1 VGQFE
6 VSSIGEATAMS
17 ENIASGTDASIFM
30 AQQMLEK
37 AEWAVSAFS
46 SFGRAEVMKIAEAAA
61 CAAEARADELAE
73 WAVRETG
80 FGVTQ
85 HKAEKNRLCSRGI
98 LEYYRNE
105 NLTDFRID
113 EARKIVEIPK
123 PAGVIFALVPST
135 NPVSTVFY
143 KTMLAILSRNA
154 VVISPHP
161 AARECCV
168 EAAREMARAVE
179 AAGAPDGIVQ
189 VVEHPDLPLID
200 AIMKSP
206 KVNVILATGG
216 TPMVRA
222 AYSSGNPA
230 LGVGPGNGP
239 AYVDAT
245 ADVAMAAK
253 QITDSKAYDNSVLCT
268 NESAVIAHTDISA
281 QLIKEFEK
289 QGCYF
294 CSETERTQIEDA
306 LFPAGKFN
314 VGMLGKDAVWIAKQ
328 CGIRVPSK
336 TRVLL
341 VPLER
346 IGDDYMLSREKLC
359 PVLGYYE
366 VAGINAA
373 LIAARAMVRHSGGGH
388 SAAVHATDAATI
400 LRFGSELNV
409 LRIAVNAPCST
420 GSAGFDTHLAPTMTI
435 GTGFYGRS
443 SISENVGPGHLVQ
456 WSRVASNKDAS
467 VAFTSFSNL
476 DLPHHSIQ
484 PQDIPDTRYQGWKG
498 SQPGGMPLPNGA
510 QARPPLPGPSY
521 AGTGAASDGQE
532 NAMRDE
538 IRRIIAEELRAFAQ
552 DQAAQR

>member
-1 VGQFE
+1 
-6 VSSIGEATAMS
+6 MS
-17 ENIASGTDASIFM
+17 ENTTTGTDVSVYQ

-37 AEWAVSAFS
+37 AEWAVSSFS
-46 SFGRAEVMKIAEAAA
+46 TFGRAEVLKIAEAAA
-61 CAAEARADELAE
+61 HAAEARADEFAD

-80 FGVTQ
+80 FGVVQ

-98 LEYYRNE
+98 FDYYRDE

-113 EARKIVEIPK
+113 TERKIIEIPK

-135 NPVSTVFY
+135 NPVATVFY

-168 EAAREMARAVE
+168 EAAKEMARAVE

-189 VVEHPDLPLID
+189 VVEYPDLPLID

-239 AYVDAT
+239 AYVDAS
-245 ADVAMAAK
+245 ADVANAARL
-253 QITDSKAYDNSVLCT
+253 IAESKAYDNSILCT

-281 QLIKEFEK
+281 RLIKEFEK

-294 CSETERTQIEDA
+294 CSEDERTQIADA
-306 LFPAGKFN
+306 LFPAGTFN
-314 VGMLGKDAVWIAKQ
+314 VGMLGKDATWIAKQ
-328 CGIRVPSK
+328 CGIRVPPK

-346 IGDDYMLSREKLC
+346 IGDDYPLSREKLC

-366 VAGINAA
+366 VASLNAA
-373 LIAARAMVRHSGGGH
+373 LIAARAMVRRSGGGH
-388 SAAVHATDAATI
+388 SAAIHATDAAII

-420 GSAGFDTHLAPTMTI
+420 GAAGFDTHLAPTMTI

-443 SISENVGPGHLVQ
+443 SIGENVGPSHLVQ
-456 WSRVASNKDAS
+456 WSRIAFNSDAA
-467 VAFTSFSNL
+467 VQFPSFAGL

-484 PQDIPDTRYQGWKG
+484 PKDIPDTRYQGWIG
-498 SQPGGMPLPNGA
+498 SQPGGMALPDGVVT
-510 QARPPLPGPSY
+510 PGSGPEAVVY
-521 AGTGAASDGQE
+521 AGTGGASTPQD
-532 NAMRDE
+532 NDMRDE
-538 IRRIIAEELRAFAQ
+538 IRRIIAEELRAYAR
-552 DQAAQR
+552 DQTVQR